1 MCTGRCA
8 AKEVGIKLKNKAET
22 WSLEPNQACPAYWS
36 FLTVL
41 DPEELRVGVQEWHGV
56 KAGAVGRGRG
66 GWNEALRLCPSNSQ
80 ANEVENK
87 EKCTN
92 QSLGLYSL
100 IHLRTIASYR
110 GVRGRG

>member
-8 AKEVGIKLKNKAET
+8 ATEVGIKLKNKAET
-22 WSLEPNQACPAYWS
+22 WWNKSRL
-36 FLTVL
+36 VL
-41 DPEELRVGVQEWHGV
+41 HTGLSYCFGPRGTTCG
-56 KAGAVGRGRG
+56 GASMAWGQGRGSG
-66 GWNEALRLCPSNSQ
+66 AGEGVGMRLWKLHPSNSQ

-100 IHLRTIASYR
+100 IHLRTIATYR
-110 GVRGRG
+110 GSQG